1 MMQETDQSEFHRQIV
16 KGSLWVFALRIIQQG
31 FNMIRLI
38 ILARLL
44 LPDDF
49 GLIGIALLTMSI
61 LETFSQTGFQQAL
74 IQKKDDI
81 RPYLD
86 TAWSFLV
93 LRGVFLCLFL
103 YFLAPYAANFFRTP
117 GANNI
122 IRLVGLAILL
132 QSFSNI
138 GIIYFPK
145 DLEFNK
151 QFLYESSA
159 LIVDFTVAVTIA
171 LIYKN
176 VWALLLGYLA
186 GNLTRTVMSYL
197 LHPYRPRFIFDFQ
210 KAKKLFGFGKWVVSS
225 NILIFF
231 ITQGNDILI
240 GRLLGVYSLGL
251 YQMANRISNLPATE
265 VTHVIS
271 QVTFPTYSKLQDNR
285 QGLKDL
291 YLKVIRIISFIVFP
305 IGGLIFVLAPD
316 FTRIF
321 LGEKWMPM
329 VPAVKI
335 LSLFG
340 VVRSLGATV
349 GPILYSTGRPSIQA
363 KLSGIQL
370 LFMALIIY
378 PLITRWDI
386 TGASWAILLPN
397 ILALFMIIGESQK
410 IVLFRYGEI
419 LKIILVPAIAVL
431 AMLTVLLFIQLRC
444 IPSKVGTIYF
454 FASGISGAVVYLAFV
469 FIGDKWT
476 GHTLRR
482 DLKAIAAICGS

>member
-1 MMQETDQSEFHRQIV
+1 
-16 KGSLWVFALRIIQQG
+16 
-31 FNMIRLI
+31 
-38 ILARLL
+38 
-44 LPDDF
+44 
-49 GLIGIALLTMSI
+49 
-61 LETFSQTGFQQAL
+61 
-74 IQKKDDI
+74 
-81 RPYLD
+81 
-86 TAWSFLV
+86 
-93 LRGVFLCLFL
+93 
-103 YFLAPYAANFFRTP
+103 
-117 GANNI
+117 
-122 IRLVGLAILL
+122 
-132 QSFSNI
+132 
-138 GIIYFPK
+138 
-145 DLEFNK
+145 
-151 QFLYESSA
+151 
-159 LIVDFTVAVTIA
+159 
-171 LIYKN
+171 
-176 VWALLLGYLA
+176 
-186 GNLTRTVMSYL
+186 
-197 LHPYRPRFIFDFQ
+197 
-210 KAKKLFGFGKWVVSS
+210 
-225 NILIFF
+225 
-231 ITQGNDILI
+231 
-240 GRLLGVYSLGL
+240 
-251 YQMANRISNLPATE
+251 
-265 VTHVIS
+265 
-271 QVTFPTYSKLQDNR
+271 
-285 QGLKDL
+285 
-291 YLKVIRIISFIVFP
+291 
-305 IGGLIFVLAPD
+305 
-316 FTRIF
+316 
-321 LGEKWMPM
+321 M